1 MRIVDLSFPI
11 RPHFRWKVEP
21 KLTKSHAAGDVFQST
36 VLTVACH
43 AYTHVDAPVHFLPG
57 DREIAS
63 MPVDQWIGDA
73 AVVDLSHLGDNA
85 EVTAAELEQ
94 HAGHVRRGDIAL
106 LRTDWPTKV
115 SVESEKFWRDAPYT
129 GRSACD
135 WLVRRGV
142 KAVGYDYPP
151 DYTVRTSI
159 FEPGVKLT
167 PEQCTTHHVFFPA
180 GVTVIEYLTSLDR
193 IGVPRCRCASKA
205 PTARPSAPSR
215 SWTSGIIC
223 RMPRPWLALLAVV
236 VAAAGCTDQ
245 PSASVSAAASV
256 DKPPTTAPLRPVK
269 VFQTVEERVPRT
281 VTSTGALAADDTV
294 VLGVKV
300 PGRLV
305 EQAVD
310 LGTRVRKGQ
319 LIARIEQT
327 DYRLR
332 VEQAEAALQQ
342 ARARLGLSLTGTDE
356 QVDPEKTSI
365 VRQARAV
372 LDEARLARERS
383 AKLVEQN
390 LIAQA
395 QDDTAE
401 ANLGVAEGRYH
412 DALEEVR
419 NRQATL
425 TQRRSE
431 LELARQQLADTVLV
445 SPFDGAVSARQAAV
459 GEYLAAGAPVATLV
473 RTHPLRLRLPVP
485 EREAVGVRVG
495 QAVRLTVEGDTNGY
509 QGRVV
514 RLSPVV
520 QEQNRTLLVEA
531 EVPNPS
537 AVLKPGAFARADIVT
552 EGSQPVIRVPAA
564 SMSARAKAPGF
575 S

>member
-1 MRIVDLSFPI
+1 MPWHI
-11 RPHFRWKVEP
+11 
-21 KLTKSHAAGDVFQST
+21 LT
-36 VLTVACH
+36 
-43 AYTHVDAPVHFLPG
+43 
-57 DREIAS
+57 
-63 MPVDQWIGDA
+63 
-73 AVVDLSHLGDNA
+73 
-85 EVTAAELEQ
+85 
-94 HAGHVRRGDIAL
+94 L
-106 LRTDWPTKV
+106 LRI
-115 SVESEKFWRDAPYT
+115 RN
-129 GRSACD
+129 
-135 WLVRRGV
+135 
-142 KAVGYDYPP
+142 
-151 DYTVRTSI
+151 
-159 FEPGVKLT
+159 
-167 PEQCTTHHVFFPA
+167 
-180 GVTVIEYLTSLDR
+180 
-193 IGVPRCRCASKA
+193 
-205 PTARPSAPSR
+205 
-215 SWTSGIIC
+215 TSGIIC

-245 PSASVSAAASV
+245 PSASASAAASV

-269 VFQTVEERVPRT
+269 VFETVEERVPRT

-319 LIARIEQT
+319 VIARIEQT

-342 ARARLGLSLTGTDE
+342 ARARLGLSLTGRDE

-390 LIAQA
+390 LIARA

-445 SPFDGAVSARQAAV
+445 SPFDGAVSVKQAAV
-459 GEYLAAGAPVATLV
+459 GEYLVAGAPVATLV

-485 EREAVGVRVG
+485 ERESAGVRVG
-495 QAVRLTVEGDTNGY
+495 QTVRLTLEGDTTVHH
-509 QGRVV
+509 GRVV
-514 RLSPVV
+514 RLSPIV
-520 QEQNRTLLVEA
+520 QEQNRTLLIEA

-537 AVLKPGAFARADIVT
+537 AVLKPGAFARAEIVT
-552 EGSQPVIRVPAA
+552 EGSQPVIRIPAA
-564 SMSARAKAPGF
+564 SLVTFAGVEKVLVVRQGKIVEVRVQTGRRAGDSIEIVAGLKAGETVVLQPSNLAPGEAVTAER
-575 S
+575 

>member
-1 MRIVDLSFPI
+1 
-11 RPHFRWKVEP
+11 
-21 KLTKSHAAGDVFQST
+21 
-36 VLTVACH
+36 
-43 AYTHVDAPVHFLPG
+43 
-57 DREIAS
+57 
-63 MPVDQWIGDA
+63 
-73 AVVDLSHLGDNA
+73 
-85 EVTAAELEQ
+85 
-94 HAGHVRRGDIAL
+94 
-106 LRTDWPTKV
+106 
-115 SVESEKFWRDAPYT
+115 
-129 GRSACD
+129 
-135 WLVRRGV
+135 
-142 KAVGYDYPP
+142 
-151 DYTVRTSI
+151 
-159 FEPGVKLT
+159 
-167 PEQCTTHHVFFPA
+167 
-180 GVTVIEYLTSLDR
+180 
-193 IGVPRCRCASKA
+193 
-205 PTARPSAPSR
+205 
-215 SWTSGIIC
+215 
-223 RMPRPWLALLAVV
+223 MPRPWLALLAVV
-236 VAAAGCTDQ
+236 VAAAGCTGQ
-245 PSASVSAAASV
+245 PSASASAAAATEQ
-256 DKPPTTAPLRPVK
+256 PAATAPRPVK

-310 LGTRVRKGQ
+310 LGTRVRRGQ
-319 LIARIEQT
+319 VVARIDAT
-327 DYRLR
+327 DYKLR

-342 ARARLGLSLTGTDE
+342 ARARLGLSLSGTDE
-356 QVDPEKTSI
+356 QVDAEKTSI

-383 AKLVEQN
+383 AKLLEQN
-390 LIAQA
+390 LIARA
-395 QDDTAE
+395 QDDTAQ

-431 LELARQQLADTVLV
+431 LQLARQQLTDTVLV

-495 QAVRLTVEGDTNGY
+495 QAVRLSVEGDGTVH

-514 RLSPVV
+514 RLSPIV

-531 EVPNPS
+531 EVPNPA
-537 AVLKPGAFARADIVT
+537 AVLKPGAFARAEIVT

-564 SMSARAKAPGF
+564 SLVTFAGVEKVLVVRQGKIAEVRVQTGRRVKDSIEIVAGLKPGESVVLQPGNLAPGQAVTAER
-575 S
+575 

>member
-1 MRIVDLSFPI
+1 M
-11 RPHFRWKVEP
+11 
-21 KLTKSHAAGDVFQST
+21 
-36 VLTVACH
+36 
-43 AYTHVDAPVHFLPG
+43 
-57 DREIAS
+57 
-63 MPVDQWIGDA
+63 
-73 AVVDLSHLGDNA
+73 
-85 EVTAAELEQ
+85 
-94 HAGHVRRGDIAL
+94 
-106 LRTDWPTKV
+106 
-115 SVESEKFWRDAPYT
+115 
-129 GRSACD
+129 
-135 WLVRRGV
+135 
-142 KAVGYDYPP
+142 
-151 DYTVRTSI
+151 
-159 FEPGVKLT
+159 
-167 PEQCTTHHVFFPA
+167 
-180 GVTVIEYLTSLDR
+180 
-193 IGVPRCRCASKA
+193 
-205 PTARPSAPSR
+205 SR
-215 SWTSGIIC
+215 S
-223 RMPRPWLALLAVV
+223 WLALLAVV
-236 VAAAGCTDQ
+236 VAAAGCTGE
-245 PSASVSAAASV
+245 PAASASASASTPA
-256 DKPPTTAPLRPVK
+256 PPAPPPRAVK
-269 VFQTVEERVPRT
+269 VLQVVEERVPRT
-281 VTSTGALAADDTV
+281 VASTGALAADDTV

-300 PGRLV
+300 PGRIV

-319 LIARIEQT
+319 VIARIDQT

-342 ARARLGLSLTGTDE
+342 ARARLGLSLTGSEE

-390 LIAQA
+390 LIARA
-395 QDDTAE
+395 QDDTAQ

-485 EREAVGVRVG
+485 EREATGVRIG
-495 QAVRLTVEGDTNGY
+495 QPVRLTVEGDLTVH

-514 RLSPVV
+514 RLSPIV

-537 AVLKPGAFARADIVT
+537 AALKPGAFARAEIVT
-552 EGSQPVIRVPAA
+552 DASQPVIRVPAA
-564 SMSARAKAPGF
+564 SLVTFAGVEKVLVVREGKIAEVRVQTGRRANDRIEIVAGLKPGEQVVLQPSNLAPGQAVTAER
-575 S
+575 